1 LEVVLS
7 ACLAVSAIAS
17 LLLARSASWHSRRLD
32 LTALV
37 AVGLFLVG
45 LAASIASRRHA
56 AAQRRAGIAWVWHY
70 KYFSEQ
76 AAAVELEVGWL
87 RALVAALRAR
97 QAFDAHD
104 GEGGQLIDL
113 ARWRP
118 DLEPFI
124 AEAAKARM
132 PRGS

>member
-1 LEVVLS
+1 V
-7 ACLAVSAIAS
+7 AAIGS
-17 LLLARSASWHSRRLD
+17 LLLARAESWRSRRLD
-32 LTALV
+32 VTALV
-37 AVGLFLVG
+37 AGGLFLAG
-45 LAASIASRRHA
+45 LTASIASRRHG
-56 AAQRRAGIAWVWHY
+56 AAQSRAGIAWVWHHQS
-70 KYFSEQ
+70 FTEQ
-76 AAAVELEVGWL
+76 AAALELEAGWL

-104 GEGGQLIDL
+104 AEGGQLAIL

-124 AEAAKARM
+124 VEAAKTRA